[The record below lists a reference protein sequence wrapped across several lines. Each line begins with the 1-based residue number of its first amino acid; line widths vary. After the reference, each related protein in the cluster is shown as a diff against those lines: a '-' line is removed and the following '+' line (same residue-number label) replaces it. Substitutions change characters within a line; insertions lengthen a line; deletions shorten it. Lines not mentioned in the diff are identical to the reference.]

1 MKSKTDDLVV
11 AYSPLGRVIRDA
23 AMMTM
28 KRQFPLPGLEG
39 NAAVGLQ
46 FPESKQKVSAIR
58 YLLLQSFG

>member
-11 AYSPLGRVIRDA
+11 ASTSGQDKGA

-28 KRQFPLPGLEG
+28 RWQFHCLSGLEG

-46 FPESKQKVSAIR
+46 FPEFKQKVSAIR
-58 YLLLQSFG
+58 NLLLQSFG